1 MQDLFNKLSKAASS
15 AATTASDKANE
26 MRQINKLKSE
36 QTDLKNEYS
45 SVKKK
50 LADYV
55 FKKFQDGELTDE
67 TLMEFCNK
75 MQDLRDQIDKL
86 DLDIQAVRDEYE
98 EKSAQR
104 AEERGRL

>member
-98 EKSAQR
+98 EKSAQ
-104 AEERGRL
+104 